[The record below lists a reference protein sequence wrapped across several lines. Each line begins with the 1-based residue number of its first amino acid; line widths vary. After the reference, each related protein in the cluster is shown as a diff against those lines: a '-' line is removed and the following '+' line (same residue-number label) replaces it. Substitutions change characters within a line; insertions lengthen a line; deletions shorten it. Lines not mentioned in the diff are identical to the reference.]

1 VNNAVWAMLN
11 ETEKA
16 LLRDTEPA
24 ALVGL
29 DEDELIARH
38 DRVRRARNKYSKLYR
53 RRASGQ
59 VGKDATRERAH
70 AAHARTATKA
80 EAFEDALARVSRQ
93 LAKAASARA
102 GELKAER
109 LATAQRVTTGSPAKS
124 KRTSAR
130 RAPSTTKARKQLR
143 TPARKRSS
151 AQARA
156 TTRRKQAARTAR

>member
-1 VNNAVWAMLN
+1 MLN
-11 ETEKA
+11 ESEQA
-16 LLRDTEPA
+16 LLRDTERA

-59 VGKDATRERAH
+59 VRSDAGRGRAH

-93 LAKAASARA
+93 LAKVASARA
-102 GELKAER
+102 SELKAER
-109 LATAQRVTTGSPAKS
+109 LATAQWATKASPAKA
-124 KRTSAR
+124 KRAR
-130 RAPSTTKARKQLR
+130 ARQAPSTTKARKQLR
-143 TPARKRSS
+143 TPARKRAS

-156 TTRRKQAARTAR
+156 ATRRNQAARATR